1 MKLKWLGVVL
11 VCGLLSTAAQ
21 VGSAANAAPPDA
33 AVVEARKHFEDGT
46 KAFNLGEF
54 DRAIAEYKAA
64 YNAKPDPVFLYNI
77 AQSYRLSNDLSQ
89 ALFFY
94 RSFLRNQ
101 PNTPN
106 RKEIEERIR
115 QLEAQISQQKAITTS
130 PPTTTVPPGSLP
142 TPTPSVTTTPP
153 VTPVHVEPAPTPGHV
168 DPPPVTA
175 PVAAQPNG
183 VDLTSSQRHSDKPI
197 YKKGW
202 FWGVVG
208 GVVVVAGVG
217 VGLGVGLTRGASAP
231 TTTLG
236 NNKIFALQGAQ

>member
-11 VCGLLSTAAQ
+11 AVGLLGTAAQ
-21 VGSAANAAPPDA
+21 AAPPDA

-115 QLEAQISQQKAITTS
+115 QLETQISQQKAITTS
-130 PPTTTVPPGSLP
+130 PPTTTVAPGNLP
-142 TPTPSVTTTPP
+142 TPTTSTVTP
-153 VTPVHVEPAPTPGHV
+153 VTPAHVEPAPTPAHV
-168 DPPPVTA
+168 EPTPVA
-175 PVAAQPNG
+175 PAPIAAQPNG
-183 VDLTSSQRHSDKPI
+183 VDLTTSQRHSDKPI

-202 FWGVVG
+202 FWGVVV

-217 VGLGVGLTRGASAP
+217 IGLGVGLTRGGSAP
-231 TTTLG
+231 STTLG

>member
-11 VCGLLSTAAQ
+11 AVGLLGTAAQ
-21 VGSAANAAPPDA
+21 AAPPDA

-115 QLEAQISQQKAITTS
+115 EDREATRNAHR
-130 PPTTTVPPGSLP
+130 L
-142 TPTPSVTTTPP
+142 
-153 VTPVHVEPAPTPGHV
+153 VTPN
-168 DPPPVTA
+168 DCLL
-175 PVAAQPNG
+175 PVACCLSPVCSG
-183 VDLTSSQRHSDKPI
+183 GRSDE
-197 YKKGW
+197 
-202 FWGVVG
+202 
-208 GVVVVAGVG
+208 
-217 VGLGVGLTRGASAP
+217 S
-231 TTTLG
+231 
-236 NNKIFALQGAQ
+236 